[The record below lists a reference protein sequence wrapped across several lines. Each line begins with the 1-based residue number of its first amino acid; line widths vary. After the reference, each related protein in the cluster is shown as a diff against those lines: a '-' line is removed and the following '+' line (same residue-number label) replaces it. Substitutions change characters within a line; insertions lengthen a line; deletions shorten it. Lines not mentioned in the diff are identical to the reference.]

1 MLVNIFICYLYSSI
15 LVIAVLNAP
24 HWYRRKQIENVFLF
38 FIQCS
43 TEE

>member
-1 MLVNIFICYLYSSI
+1 MPVNIFICYLYSSI

-24 HWYRRKQIENVFLF
+24 HWYHRKQTENLFLF